1 MEAEG
6 TMRTA
11 GQGELWSLVS
21 QWRLQR
27 MTEVKRRAREG
38 DGKDTRRIKGHTD
51 LPRPFKLDDLV
62 SVLIDVDLFLRMV
75 APVLDD
81 DEQ

>member
-1 MEAEG
+1 MDIAADDQGQNACEREDRKD
-6 TMRTA
+6 MR
-11 GQGELWSLVS
+11 
-21 QWRLQR
+21 RL
-27 MTEVKRRAREG
+27 
-38 DGKDTRRIKGHTD
+38 KGHTN

-62 SVLIDVDLFLRMV
+62 SILIDVDLFLCVV